1 MEIHFHSFVTSMLDR
16 DGWSDSR
23 TVCFARAEGYMDL
36 TAGGLSRPV
45 VYMQAA
51 LYENLFL
58 S

>member
-1 MEIHFHSFVTSMLDR
+1 MLDR